1 VTLQSILISTLKQI
15 RIQLFTR
22 ADPDPASKNKKFLTL
37 IYTRLADVASDG
49 RQPQLRDPEQGDGQA
64 GGRTHASH
72 PKAGLAIK
80 NPPKKPHPKKP
91 KKPPKKPTKNG
102 FFGFFL
108 LF

>member
-1 VTLQSILISTLKQI
+1 MTLLRF

-22 ADPDPASKNKKFLTL
+22 ADPDPAIQNKADQWESEGSESLTL

-49 RQPQLRDPEQGDGQA
+49 RQPQPRDPEQGDGQA

-80 NPPKKPHPKKP
+80 NPPEKNQKSPTKPH
-91 KKPPKKPTKNG
+91 
-102 FFGFFL
+102 
-108 LF
+108 